1 MGRHSLTGRAG
12 AAAALTK
19 FATEPGLMIVG
30 CAKRTAGRVP
40 GARHGCATGRGG
52 DGPPPA
58 KLVRECTGCG
68 AVWQRAC
75 FGSKKSPVQIRPA
88 RPGNVF
94 ISNACTIIRLPVSD
108 YLSAYRSSLFSP
120 L

>member
-88 RPGNVF
+88 RLVF
-94 ISNACTIIRLPVSD
+94 RTSVLLKVTNQVTTPSDVSLD
-108 YLSAYRSSLFSP
+108 LCGAL